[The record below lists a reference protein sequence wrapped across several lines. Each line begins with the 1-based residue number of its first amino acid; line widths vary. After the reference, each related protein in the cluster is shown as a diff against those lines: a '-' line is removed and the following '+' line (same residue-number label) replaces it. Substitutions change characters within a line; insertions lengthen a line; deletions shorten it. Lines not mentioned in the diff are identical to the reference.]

1 MSEAELAT
9 QEHLQPTDRS
19 RTTSITPLTHHMPFP
34 RSNSRRAR
42 LPLFAAALLA
52 TCAHACLAQPPEPI
66 APATPT
72 EILEAYLAD
81 LQLREPLAAHLR
93 QRLRETSGEA
103 RLEVAERLG
112 RLYARMLGEAT
123 TREARERL
131 ESLSQDLLKSV
142 PEASSFDLRINLAKA
157 AYLPAEEV
165 IERGRLRLSTPA
177 ELDEAQRVVRTLA
190 PLFSEMAAKL
200 DTAVKRLERQETT
213 ARDEDI
219 DGIRMV
225 LTDSRRLR
233 SLARYYA
240 GWTNYYLALETRTPR
255 LAEESLREFGAI
267 LNAVPGKPASI
278 DRLPV
283 SMLRFEHVAR
293 AALGCALASSLAGSH
308 VEASRW
314 LDQIERAEN
323 LSASV
328 RAQLFTRRIIIGAA
342 ANQWADIDL
351 AVKRQRRDEQSAEK
365 RLTIAEA
372 RLLAIAA
379 LDASRSGAL
388 RAGLRTTAES
398 LAQIALADLIAQ
410 GEIGHVLDLVNQFGT
425 APIGSDGFI
434 VAYVRGVQ
442 AYENARAAHVSAA
455 SASTS
460 APASPEDPTTNPAI
474 INMYREAADL
484 LAAAVANPD
493 AAKFDAER
501 GRAAMR
507 RGLAL
512 FYAGTMEEASRA
524 FQEAASVP
532 SAAPKLREDAL
543 WYAVVSLDR
552 AVEAGQ
558 ASLAPRRDQVSELFL
573 RDFPASENA
582 ARLLLRRTNAQGAN
596 DAQAIE
602 ILLKLPPDSPLHAAA
617 QRQAARLLYQAFRR
631 ASPRD
636 QPFAATRFAEV
647 GERVMRDDFARS
659 MAGSD
664 EPARQAATA
673 VVVRVRQ
680 LADALLSKETPD
692 LPRVEKAL
700 EILDLVTAQHPIDTR
715 EFAAEIEFRRLQMDL
730 ARGDEPSVLAR
741 LDTLRGQGGPFS
753 IAADRLLYRAAL
765 RAWRVNIT
773 DNTRA
778 RGVVRHGVRVL
789 AEVGNAADAAS
800 VAVRDAVA
808 DAAIILWRSE
818 QDVSMRDLARRLDEE
833 QISLGQRTAPSLRR
847 LAELREQSSEKSAAL
862 DAWLELLLGL
872 QRGSEPWFE
881 ARHESI
887 RLLATSDP
895 ASAQA
900 AMAQFKVYYPDY
912 GPPPWNDKFRTL
924 DVLVGQPAPTP
935 SRGGKP

>member
-1 MSEAELAT
+1 MA
-9 QEHLQPTDRS
+9 P
-19 RTTSITPLTHHMPFP
+19 PG
-34 RSNSRRAR
+34 SNPPAGSR
-42 LPLFAAALLA
+42 LPLIAACLLA
-52 TCAHACLAQPPEPI
+52 ACALPAFAPPAHAQPPESI
-66 APATPT
+66 SPATPT
-72 EILEAYLAD
+72 EVLEAYLSE

-93 QRLRETSGEA
+93 QRLKDTSGEA
-103 RLEVAERLG
+103 RLDVAERLG
-112 RLYARMLGEAT
+112 RLYARMLSEAT

-131 ESLSQDLLKSV
+131 ESLSKELLKSV

-177 ELDEAQRVVRTLA
+177 ELDEAQRVVRNLE
-190 PLFSEMAAKL
+190 PLFADMASKL
-200 DTAVKRLERQETT
+200 DAAVKRLERQETT

-219 DGIRMV
+219 EGIR
-225 LTDSRRLR
+225 LELIDSRRLR

-240 GWTNYYLALETRTPR
+240 GWTAYYLALESRTPR
-255 LAEESLREFGAI
+255 LAEDALREFGAI

-278 DRLPV
+278 DRLPAN
-283 SMLRFEHVAR
+283 MLRFEHVAR
-293 AALGCALASSLAGSH
+293 AALGCALASSLTGSH

-314 LDQIERAEN
+314 LDQLDRAEN
-323 LSASV
+323 LPQSV

-342 ANQWADIDL
+342 ANQWADVDL
-351 AVKRQRRDEQSAEK
+351 AVKRQRRDEQGGEK

-379 LDASRSGAL
+379 LDASRSSTL
-388 RAGLRTTAES
+388 REGLRTTAEG

-410 GEIGHVLDLVNQFGT
+410 GEIGHVLDLVGQFGT
-425 APIGSDGFI
+425 APIGNDGFI

-442 AYENARAAHVSAA
+442 AYENARAAHVNSV
-455 SASTS
+455 TS
-460 APASPEDPTTNPAI
+460 ATSATAATTSAEDPTTDPAI

-493 AAKFDAER
+493 ATKFDAER

-512 FYAGTMEEASRA
+512 FYAGSMDEASRA
-524 FQEAASVP
+524 FQEAASAP
-532 SAAPKLREDAL
+532 AAASKLREDAL

-558 ASLAPRRDQVSELFL
+558 VSLAPRRDQVAELFL

-582 ARLLLRRTNAQGAN
+582 ARLLLRRTNAQGAS

-631 ASPRD
+631 AGPRD

-659 MAGSD
+659 MASSD
-664 EPARQAATA
+664 EPARQAASA

-680 LADALLSKETPD
+680 LADALLSMETPD

-715 EFAAEIEFRRLQMDL
+715 EFAAEIEFRKLQMDL
-730 ARGDEPSVLAR
+730 ARGDEASVLRR
-741 LDTLRGQGGPFS
+741 LDTLRGEGGPFS
-753 IAADRLLYRAAL
+753 IAADRLLYRTAL
-765 RAWRVNIT
+765 RAWRTNT
-773 DNTRA
+773 ADATRA
-778 RGVVRHGVRVL
+778 RGVIRHGVRVL
-789 AEVGNAADAAS
+789 AEVGNAADPAS

-808 DAAIILWRSE
+808 DAAITLWRSE
-818 QDVSMRDLARRLDEE
+818 QDTSMRDLARRLDEE
-833 QISLGQRTAPSLRR
+833 QLSLGQRTAPSLRR
-847 LAELREQSSEKSAAL
+847 LAEVREQSNENAAAL

-872 QRGSEPWFE
+872 QRGTEPWFE

-895 ASAQA
+895 AGAQA

-912 GPPPWNDKFRTL
+912 GPPPWNEKFRLL
-924 DVLVGQPAPTP
+924 DVKVGQPVAPP
-935 SRGGKP
+935 AAPRPARGGKP